1 MKKLFISLVIIALII
16 TGGVS
21 ASIAFT
27 DFTKIYQEFVKS
39 TRIDVATLKT
49 NNFRIIKFPVPYLVI
64 EEIKQE
70 GKIALKDIKIE
81 FLLGSLFR
89 FNPEIKELTI
99 GEAVVHLNNDDVNF
113 LSHSEFIS
121 ELILKEALS
130 VKAKVSKLT
139 FVESDHDV
147 PFTINNFNFSSG
159 NEGTN
164 FEGSIDN
171 IGSIKGSFEKSAN
184 NNNVVFKIDVQD
196 TSYNFKLNETYKDGL
211 LEEGKAELKTTNL
224 SSKIAKLIPDFGNV
238 GQYLSSN
245 EEVKINFDIKPL
257 KQGLSIESIIINS
270 DSLQGKGEMKLSK
283 DSAFIS
289 DINIEFS
296 KLDLANWLNSKTDES
311 IGGAVRFG
319 SNNRFDFSK
328 NNLNVSFVAKAVKID
343 ENNSLSDVNLKIKI
357 ADGQFFIQNFSGQ
370 VDQDGKFNLSGSITQ
385 NSFRS
390 LFNGKVILN
399 HKDLN
404 DFVEFFGGK
413 EVRTD
418 KPIPF
423 DLSSDIKFSSVDIS
437 LQNFLIKTHETE
449 VMGSLSSKFIG
460 NSPRTNAS
468 IRFTSVNIDENS
480 FPVLSRAF
488 AYLRNLSEGMQE
500 EAYLN
505 KFIPIRK
512 ISSISS
518 FDITFDYITLNKKLY
533 ENVNFVLDL
542 SPGRV
547 TIEQLYITDGTDWI
561 DTNLSLEAQ
570 SIRPS
575 VKIDINNGSVAVDF
589 LSAPAMLALKQK
601 ILNDFDLS
609 KIDIVTRFSLARV
622 YQGDFSLG
630 KVIFLAKNDKNLID
644 ISKFEADLFGG
655 RLQST
660 GSVLLQPYTL
670 NFVYALNSAQI
681 EQISKLLPK
690 EVINSGGVIS
700 ASGMWST
707 NGEKLDEQLY
717 NLYTKSNIVTK
728 DTTLNNFSIDNFIQ
742 TLGDPNYDIN
752 SFNEDLNKTLL
763 LDKTQVSDLQASVEL
778 SKGIFTL
785 PSIAFKTKYSIGQGS
800 ATFNLYDFNV
810 DATSNFSFYLAK
822 PKYGRSSIDYAP
834 AKMSVTAKG
843 NLFNPKKEAN
853 TEDLKEVLKTRLEK

>member
-1 MKKLFISLVIIALII
+1 MKKLFISSVIIALII
-16 TGGVS
+16 MGAVS

-27 DFTKIYQEFVKS
+27 DFTKIYQEFVKN
-39 TRIDVATLKT
+39 TRIDVSTLQA

-64 EEIKQE
+64 DEINQE

-89 FNPEIKELTI
+89 FNPEIRELTI

-113 LSHSEFIS
+113 LSHGEFIS

-130 VKAKVSKLT
+130 VKAKVNKLI

-147 PFTINNFNFSSG
+147 PFTINNFNFSSE

-184 NNNVVFKIDVQD
+184 TNVVFKIDVQD

-238 GQYLSSN
+238 GQYLRSN
-245 EEVKINFDIKPL
+245 EEVKINFDIKPI
-257 KQGLSIESIIINS
+257 KQGLSIESIIISS

-283 DSAFIS
+283 DSAFTS

-296 KLDLANWLNSKTDES
+296 KLDLANWLNSKTEES
-311 IGGAVRFG
+311 IGDTVRFG
-319 SNNRFDFSK
+319 ANNRLDFSK

-343 ENNSLSDVNLKIKI
+343 ENNSLSDINLKIKI
-357 ADGQFFIQNFSGQ
+357 EEGKFFIQDFSGQ
-370 VDQDGKFNLSGSITQ
+370 VDQDGKFNLSGAITQ

-390 LFNGKVILN
+390 LFNGKIILN

-437 LQNFLIKTHETE
+437 LQNFLIKTPETE

-468 IRFTSVNIDENS
+468 IRFTSVNIDKNS

-488 AYLRNLSEGMQE
+488 AYLHNLSEDMQDE
-500 EAYLN
+500 TYLN

-547 TIEQLYITDGTDWI
+547 SVEQLYITDGTDWI
-561 DTNLSLEAQ
+561 DTNLTLEAQ

-589 LSAPAMLALKQK
+589 LSAPAMLTLKQK

-644 ISKFEADLFGG
+644 ISKFDADLFGG
-655 RLQST
+655 RLQSA

-670 NFVYALNSAQI
+670 NFVYALNSAYI
-681 EQISKLLPK
+681 EQISKLMPK
-690 EVINSGGVIS
+690 ELINSGGVIS

-742 TLGDPNYDIN
+742 ILGDPNYDIN

-778 SKGIFTL
+778 SKGIFTM
-785 PSIAFKTKYSIGQGS
+785 PSVAFKTKYSIGQGS

-810 DATSNFSFYLAK
+810 DATSSFSFYLAK
-822 PKYGRSSIDYAP
+822 PKYGRSSTDYAP

-843 NLFNPKKEAN
+843 NLFTPKKEAN
-853 TEDLKEVLKTRLEK
+853 TEDLQEVLKTRNQK